1 MQVVKPSLCSLV
13 WWAVLCL
20 LAAPAKSHQ
29 YESELDMREL
39 QYSRVEGDD
48 ERLKDAVQ
56 ILDVLKFKLDGAS
69 SEDVNVSLFLYDVK
83 ERVWQ
88 EAGFNKEE
96 QDSDEDKTR
105 IITLTKPLI
114 GYDLLKNNGC
124 GEASL
129 KAQPFT
135 QDRWG
140 DKEEKEKWTRCYLVA
155 VEADD
160 HSVFKTYPDNCVEE
174 SRKIQG
180 EGTGILL
187 CFLHSSKIK
196 TVLS

>member
-20 LAAPAKSHQ
+20 LAAPTKSHQ
-29 YESELDMREL
+29 YESELEMGEL
-39 QYSRVEGDD
+39 QYSRLEVDD

-56 ILDVLKFKLDGAS
+56 ILDVLKFQLDGAS

-88 EAGFNKEE
+88 EAGFNREE
-96 QDSDEDKTR
+96 IDIDGGDDNSR
-105 IITLTKPLI
+105 IIALTKPLI

-129 KAQPFT
+129 KAQPFAKY
-135 QDRWG
+135 RWG
-140 DKEEKEKWTRCYLVA
+140 DNLEEKEKWTRCYLVA

-160 HSVFKTYPDNCVEE
+160 YSVFKTYPDNCVEE
-174 SRKIQG
+174 SRKIQE

-187 CFLHSSKIK
+187 CFL
-196 TVLS
+196 